1 MPPASHTTHRGGTDV
16 EVTFGAEA
24 DLVASVELVAEGVKI
39 MPDQI
44 SGPHGPTY
52 FGATLYYVDFV
63 PGADPAHG
71 LFLPLSSEC
80 CCMAGLLHGRVGCIA
95 QP

>member
-1 MPPASHTTHRGGTDV
+1 MPPASRTTHRGGTDV

-24 DLVASVELVAEGVKI
+24 DLVESVKLVAEEVNI

-52 FGATLYYVDFV
+52 FGATLYYVDFNLT
-63 PGADPAHG
+63 ADPSHG
-71 LFLPLSSEC
+71 LFVSGEC
-80 CCMAGLLHGRVGCIA
+80 CH
-95 QP
+95 